1 MALHQQIETLEG
13 LNNIKDEAKM
23 FILRDFE
30 IAKQI
35 AMLRY
40 TQKEQ
45 SAKFIKE
52 LNRFNITQNNS
63 LLTTQWNNFYK
74 HIDLSFDN
82 FYTLLKD
89 NFSDLNEKELQ
100 LCCMMVAGFKTEE
113 IAAIWMQSIF
123 LYTNIK
129 PISERNLKL
138 LKVLI

>member
-1 MALHQQIETLEG
+1 MKQKCSSYVIWNSQT
-13 LNNIKDEAKM
+13 NCNV
-23 FILRDFE
+23 E
-30 IAKQI
+30 IYA
-35 AMLRY
+35 
-40 TQKEQ
+40 KEQ

>member
-1 MALHQQIETLEG
+1 
-13 LNNIKDEAKM
+13 M

-30 IAKQI
+30 VAKQI

-63 LLTTQWNNFYK
+63 LLTTQWDNFYK

-100 LCCMMVAGFKTEE
+100 LCCMMVARFKTEE

-123 LYTNIK
+123 SVHKYKTNIRK
-129 PISERNLKL
+129 KLKTPEGANIIAFL
-138 LKVLI
+138 MSAPPFQ

>member
-1 MALHQQIETLEG
+1 
-13 LNNIKDEAKM
+13 M

-30 IAKQI
+30 VAKQI

-63 LLTTQWNNFYK
+63 LLTTQWDNFYK

-100 LCCMMVAGFKTEE
+100 LCCMMVAGV
-113 IAAIWMQSIF
+113 QDR
-123 LYTNIK
+123 
-129 PISERNLKL
+129 RNCSYMDA
-138 LKVLI
+138 KVFFSVHKYKNQYPKET

>member
-1 MALHQQIETLEG
+1 
-13 LNNIKDEAKM
+13 M

-30 IAKQI
+30 VAKQI

-63 LLTTQWNNFYK
+63 LLTTQWDNFYK

-89 NFSDLNEKELQ
+89 NFSDLNEKALQ

-138 LKVLI
+138 LKVLIS